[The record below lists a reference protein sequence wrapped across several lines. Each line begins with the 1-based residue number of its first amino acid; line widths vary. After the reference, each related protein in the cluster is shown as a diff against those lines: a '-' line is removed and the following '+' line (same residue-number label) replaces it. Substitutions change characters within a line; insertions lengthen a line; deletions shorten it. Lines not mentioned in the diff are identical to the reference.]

1 MVIEELLEKI
11 NFENPRDIDMFRL
24 QHLIEDCDLIP
35 ADIRYRFS
43 KVYDFEIKIVD
54 GKLVLGYT
62 VRYKRPGYGAV
73 FTSNYMIVFE
83 SMNRFIMKDKLGV
96 VHGFRKDEEHLQD
109 PSDIEYRKWISAKKI
124 ADCMGLT
131 YMGNGIFERVQEIKN
146 Q

>member
-24 QHLIEDCDLIP
+24 QHIIEDCDLIP
-35 ADIRYRFS
+35 AVIRYRFS

-96 VHGFRKDEEHLQD
+96 VHGFGKDEEHLQD

-124 ADCMGLT
+124 ADCLGLT
-131 YMGNGIFERVQEIKN
+131 YIGDGIFERVQEIKN